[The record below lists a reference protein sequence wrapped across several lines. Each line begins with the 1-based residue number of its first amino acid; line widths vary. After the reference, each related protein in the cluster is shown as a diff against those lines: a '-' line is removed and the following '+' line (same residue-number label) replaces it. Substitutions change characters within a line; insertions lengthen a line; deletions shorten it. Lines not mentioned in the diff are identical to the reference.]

1 MTMLFRFN
9 TKHLSDQ
16 FRGAFSV
23 ALSSLKDKE
32 DETEM
37 KDYI

>member
-1 MTMLFRFN
+1 MTIFFGFN

-16 FRGAFSV
+16 FGGAFSV

-37 KDYI
+37 NDYI